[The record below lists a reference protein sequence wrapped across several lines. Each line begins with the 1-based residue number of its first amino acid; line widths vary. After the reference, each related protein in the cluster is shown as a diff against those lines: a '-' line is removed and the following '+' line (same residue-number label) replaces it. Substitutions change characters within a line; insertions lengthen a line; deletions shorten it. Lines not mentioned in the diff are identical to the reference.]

1 MNKKKIKYIL
11 IGMVIISL
19 FMTYNSYIEYRVYTL
34 NNQAYQLGI
43 QPKQFIEGQSNKEKI
58 NILKDIIELENDRLD
73 GVINKLNSITSDT
86 YDSQPIV
93 KDEISN
99 VKQYDKLKAELHSET
114 LENKKLEGQC
124 FNSLDD
130 AREFVDKQDNLFEL
144 GLGEI
149 INYNNYYDTKI
160 TNYYIDAC
168 SSDSGNF
175 EVYWTDDQN
184 NIYNGGE
191 YK

>member
-1 MNKKKIKYIL
+1 
-11 IGMVIISL
+11 
-19 FMTYNSYIEYRVYTL
+19 MTYNSYIEYRVYTL